1 MVHVFTLGN
10 FSGELR
16 RKDCLCGTGHFFLDF
31 ADLAQQVG
39 PLLSRGIGSLAALSV
54 EDDHIVLDPSLLLAE
69 RPNQRG
75 DMNIIAIFPEQR
87 VFPTIFPINDP
98 LPGGDSGEV

>member
-54 EDDHIVLDPSLLLAE
+54 EDAKG
-69 RPNQRG
+69 R
-75 DMNIIAIFPEQR
+75 R
-87 VFPTIFPINDP
+87 VKP
-98 LPGGDSGEV
+98 LTGAVP

>member
-39 PLLSRGIGSLAALSV
+39 PLLSRGIGSLGDA
-54 EDDHIVLDPSLLLAE
+54 
-69 RPNQRG
+69 QRRG
-75 DMNIIAIFPEQR
+75 
-87 VFPTIFPINDP
+87 
-98 LPGGDSGEV
+98 

>member
-39 PLLSRGIGSLAALSV
+39 PLLSRGIGSLAALTRLCS
-54 EDDHIVLDPSLLLAE
+54 S
-69 RPNQRG
+69 PNALTSG
-75 DMNIIAIFPEQR
+75 AI
-87 VFPTIFPINDP
+87 
-98 LPGGDSGEV
+98 